1 MGLTSSRAIIPLLQI
16 IPKPEGSVK
25 LRSIMKGKTISEAV
39 IRRLPRYYRYLEELA
54 EKGVERIPS
63 SKIASALR
71 VTASQVRQDLCS
83 FGGFGQQGL
92 GYNVEMLKSEIADI
106 LGLNRDYNL
115 IIVGYGNVGAALANY
130 SGFFKE
136 RFFVK
141 AVFDVD
147 TAKKVPKDISIY
159 HLNNIEKYLE
169 ENPIDI
175 AIICTPKDVAQSV
188 AERLIAAGI
197 KKIWNFAPIELV
209 LPEHITLENTN
220 MSASL
225 FMLTY
230 SRR

>member
-1 MGLTSSRAIIPLLQI
+1 MRD
-16 IPKPEGSVK
+16 KN
-25 LRSIMKGKTISEAV
+25 ISEAV

-92 GYNVEMLKSEIADI
+92 GYNVELLKAEIADI
-106 LGLNRDYNL
+106 LGLTKQYNM

-130 SGFFKE
+130 AGFLKE
-136 RFFVK
+136 NFHVV

-147 TAKKVPKDISIY
+147 TGKTVPEG
-159 HLNNIEKYLE
+159 IEIRHVDELE
-169 ENPIDI
+169 EYIGSHNIDI
-175 AIICTPKDVAQSV
+175 GIISTPKNAAQQA

-197 KKIWNFAPIELV
+197 TKIWNFAPTELD
-209 LPEHITLENTN
+209 LPENIVLENTN
-220 MSASL
+220 MSANL

>member
-1 MGLTSSRAIIPLLQI
+1 
-16 IPKPEGSVK
+16 
-25 LRSIMKGKTISEAV
+25 MKDKAISEAV
-39 IRRLPRYYRYLEELA
+39 IRRLPRYYRYLEALA

-92 GYNVEMLKSEIADI
+92 GYNVEMLKGEIADI
-106 LGLNRDYNL
+106 LGLNRLYNL
-115 IIVGYGNVGAALANY
+115 VIVGYGNVGAALANY
-130 SGFFKE
+130 SGFNKE
-136 RFFVK
+136 GFIVK
-141 AVFDVD
+141 AAFDIN
-147 TAKKVPKDISIY
+147 TARKALPKGIQLY
-159 HLNNIEKYLE
+159 HLDKIEEYLTN
-169 ENPIDI
+169 NPIDI
-175 AIICTPKDVAQSV
+175 AIICTPKAAAQSV
-188 AERLIAAGI
+188 AERLVAAGI
-197 KKIWNFAPIELV
+197 AKIWNFAPIELD